1 MTLCKYH
8 KILNTLL
15 RLYIQKQC
23 LFNTLC
29 VVGKILKQ
37 QTTFSMKEK
46 EVCFVRVSQTVQ
58 YLYLYWLQIAESIL
72 YVPFKNVQSWDQ
84 ISKFCKN
91 IIFVFE
97 FGLDYV
103 KYLFW
108 NNNNK
113 KSQLCHRCL
122 IDLYWITFVLSICF

>member
-1 MTLCKYH
+1 M
-8 KILNTLL
+8 LNTLL

-46 EVCFVRVSQTVQ
+46 EVCYVKVSQTVQ

-72 YVPFKNVQSWDQ
+72 YVTFKKCSELGLNFKILQKDH
-84 ISKFCKN
+84 FC
-91 IIFVFE
+91 
-97 FGLDYV
+97 
-103 KYLFW
+103 YL
-108 NNNNK
+108 K
-113 KSQLCHRCL
+113 LA
-122 IDLYWITFVLSICF
+122 